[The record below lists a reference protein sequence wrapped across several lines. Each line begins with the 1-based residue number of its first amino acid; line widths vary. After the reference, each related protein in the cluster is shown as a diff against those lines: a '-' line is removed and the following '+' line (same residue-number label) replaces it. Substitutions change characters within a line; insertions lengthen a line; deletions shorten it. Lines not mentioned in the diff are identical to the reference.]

1 MVLLSSQHHQECSRT
16 LHTNRAT
23 KQRWC
28 IDEDLKVKKMDTTTL
43 FSVSGIP
50 SLQEKRFEIGNQVFL
65 VSKHGIA
72 VRTEI
77 LCEKEYKRTTMKGG
91 EAIHL
96 HYEGSFNLHGKLL
109 EVSAISKTSYG
120 PAGDRKRLD
129 VLFDQEVIGNYSAL
143 ISYMGGGSNGKWP
156 CIKTKDWILTFTFT
170 STGFNSKKNLLLIE
184 YFKVIIPDHLSASTT
199 NKRKS
204 ISSTDLPADFMDEEY
219 SFEEL
224 EKHKL
229 IHWLIPVTDPAS
241 NKLIGR
247 LSCCSYP
254 GYERYTK
261 SYYGDYTKIKEI
273 TKRLKEI
280 DSLYNEIK
288 IFIKNPREKESF
300 IGRAL
305 NSDCIVNIEL
315 ETDGGTERYS
325 LEGDASI
332 NYTV

>member
-1 MVLLSSQHHQECSRT
+1 MQHHQECSRT

-28 IDEDLKVKKMDTTTL
+28 IDEDSKVKKMDTTTL
-43 FSVSGIP
+43 LSVSGIP
-50 SLQEKRFEIGNQVFL
+50 SLKEKRVEIGNQVFL
-65 VSKHGIA
+65 VSTHGIA
-72 VRTEI
+72 IRTET
-77 LCEKEYKRTTMKGG
+77 LCEKEFNQTTMVGG

-109 EVSAISKTSYG
+109 EVTASNKTSGG
-120 PAGDRKRLD
+120 PAGVRKRID
-129 VLFDQEVIGNYSAL
+129 VRYDQEVIGNYAAL

-156 CIKTKDWILTFTFT
+156 LIRTKEWILAFTFT
-170 STGFNSKKNLLLIE
+170 STRFNSKKNLLLIE
-184 YFKVIIPDHLSASTT
+184 YFKVLIPDLSPENTIT
-199 NKRKS
+199 KRKRVGS
-204 ISSTDLPADFMDEEY
+204 KELPADFMDEEY

-241 NKLIGR
+241 NMLIGR

-261 SYYGDYTKIKEI
+261 SYYGDYNKIREI
-273 TKRLKEI
+273 TKRFKEI

-288 IFIKNPREKESF
+288 IFIKNAREKESF
-300 IGRAL
+300 IGKAL
-305 NSDCIVNIEL
+305 NEDCIVNIEF
-315 ETDGGTERYS
+315 ETDGGTERHS
-325 LEGDASI
+325 LEGDTSI
-332 NYTV
+332 HYDV

>member
-1 MVLLSSQHHQECSRT
+1 MVLLPLQHHQECRRT

-50 SLQEKRFEIGNQVFL
+50 SLQEKRIEIGNQVFL

-77 LCEKEYKRTTMKGG
+77 LCEKEYKRTTMEGG

-129 VLFDQEVIGNYSAL
+129 VRYDQEVIGNYSAL

-156 CIKTKDWILTFTFT
+156 CIRTKDWILTFTFT

-219 SFEEL
+219 SPEE
-224 EKHKL
+224 
-229 IHWLIPVTDPAS
+229 
-241 NKLIGR
+241 
-247 LSCCSYP
+247 
-254 GYERYTK
+254 
-261 SYYGDYTKIKEI
+261 GDYNKIREI
-273 TKRLKEI
+273 TKRFKDIGNIYNDLKT
-280 DSLYNEIK
+280 
-288 IFIKNPREKESF
+288 FIKNPREKKSF

-305 NSDCIVNIEL
+305 NSDCIVNIEF

-325 LEGDASI
+325 LEGDMSI